1 MFAKYPI
8 PQDSMVMEYRGETV
22 RRGLAD
28 RREAAYRAAGK
39 DCYLFALGDET
50 VIDATLAGT
59 IARFTVRTPFSYLIE
74 YSSFFLL
81 HASAKWLGC
90 SHLATRPSST
100 PPGRHHRPL
109 HGAFRCVLVGV

>member
-1 MFAKYPI
+1 
-8 PQDSMVMEYRGETV
+8 MEYRGETV

-59 IARFTVRTPFSYLIE
+59 IARFTVRVAVCWLGFVKGNCVTAHQCTRLARQSLSSCWLALYLP
-74 YSSFFLL
+74 
-81 HASAKWLGC
+81 ASAAWVGACAARVLRT
-90 SHLATRPSST
+90 L
-100 PPGRHHRPL
+100 PGL
-109 HGAFRCVLVGV
+109 LY